1 MSQPRMRWIDAEC
14 VQNDDIVMRKGTV
27 VRILHIERPYAV
39 IREYEDGEFGPRKII
54 ALKGDFFQPAASFLM
69 ESGVYESDLMKKID
83 STSPEQPEQDLEQ
96 AIKDERV
103 SDDPMFLLNIDEP

>member
-1 MSQPRMRWIDAEC
+1 
-14 VQNDDIVMRKGTV
+14 
-27 VRILHIERPYAV
+27 
-39 IREYEDGEFGPRKII
+39 
-54 ALKGDFFQPAASFLM
+54 M

>member
-1 MSQPRMRWIDAEC
+1 
-14 VQNDDIVMRKGTV
+14 
-27 VRILHIERPYAV
+27 
-39 IREYEDGEFGPRKII
+39 
-54 ALKGDFFQPAASFLM
+54 M

-83 STSPEQPEQDLEQ
+83 STSLEQPKQDLEQ